1 MDARNKPLAW
11 LHGEVKTPPFSKAA
25 RVEAGLLLRKLQE
38 GETLSLPHSRPMP
51 SIGPRCHELRIN
63 DRNATWRIIYCVD
76 PDAIVILEV
85 FKKTTAKTPV
95 PVIDTCKRRLRMYDD
110 E

>member
-1 MDARNKPLAW
+1 M
-11 LHGEVKTPPFSKAA
+11 
-25 RVEAGLLLRKLQE
+25 RKLQE
-38 GETLSLPHSRPMP
+38 GEALSLPHSRPMS

-63 DRNATWRIIYCVD
+63 DRNATWRIMYRID
-76 PDAIVILEV
+76 TDAIVILEV
-85 FKKTTAKTPV
+85 FKKTTARTPV

>member
-1 MDARNKPLAW
+1 MDARNKPVVW
-11 LHGEVKTPPFSKAA
+11 LHGEVKTPPFSQAA

-63 DRNATWRIIYCVD
+63 DRNATWRIIYRVD

>member
-1 MDARNKPLAW
+1 MDAKNKPLVW
-11 LHGEVKTPPFSKAA
+11 LHGEVKTLPFSQTA
-25 RVEAGLLLRKLQE
+25 RIEAGFLLRRLQE
-38 GETLSLPHSRPMP
+38 GENLSLPHSRPMP
-51 SIGPRCHELRIN
+51 SIASRCHELRIN
-63 DRNATWRIIYCVD
+63 DRNVTWRIVYRVD

-85 FKKTTAKTPV
+85 FSKTTARTPK

>member
-1 MDARNKPLAW
+1 MDAQYKPLAW
-11 LHGEVKTPPFSKAA
+11 LHGEVKTPPFSQAA
-25 RVEAGLLLRKLQE
+25 RVEAGFLLRKLQE
-38 GETLSLPHSRPMP
+38 GEALSLPYSRPMS

-63 DRNATWRIIYCVD
+63 DRNATWRIVYRID

-85 FKKTTAKTPV
+85 FKKTTARTPV